1 MKKVHLIGICGTA
14 MATLAL
20 LLEQRGYHVTGSDE
34 HVYPPMSNLLREHG
48 IPLTSGYAASHVT
61 PDSELV
67 VIGNA
72 VSRGNPEVEAVLDRK
87 VRYASLPEVVR
98 NEFLWERRS
107 LVVSGTHGKTTT
119 AFMLAWMLT
128 EAGVD
133 PSFLV
138 GGISRNLGT
147 SGRLGAGPVFVIEG
161 DEYDSAFFD
170 KTAKFLK
177 YLPEV
182 VVVNNIEFDHAD
194 IYRDLDELRVTF
206 RRLVRMIPRTG
217 RLIVSAD
224 DPETRALAGDEDTP
238 CPVETFGLEAS
249 ADWCARDISYGA
261 AETSFDVVRCGVV
274 TARVT
279 MPMLGDFNVRNALGA
294 IAAAAAID
302 VHPERSTPALAT
314 FLGVKRRLEIRGV
327 VRDVTVYDDFAHHP
341 TAVRET
347 LRGLRSAGGAGRLWA
362 VFEPRSATACR
373 RIFQKDFA
381 KAFQHA
387 DGVVVA
393 AVQRMTIPED
403 DRLSEQELVDDLR
416 SAGVAAR
423 FEATVDDVVRVVAAE
438 ATAGDR
444 VVVMSNGGFGGIH
457 QKLLTALARE
467 EDDLGR
473 AAP

>member
-20 LLEQRGYHVTGSDE
+20 LLKQRGYQVTGSDA
-34 HVYPPMSNLLREHG
+34 HVYPPMSDLLHEHG
-48 IPLTSGYAASHVT
+48 IQLTTGYAAAHVA
-61 PDSELV
+61 PDSDLV

-72 VSRGNPEVEAVLDRK
+72 VSRGNPEVEVVLERK
-87 VRYASLPEVVR
+87 MRYASLPEVVR
-98 NEFLWERRS
+98 NELLWERRS

-119 AFMLAWMLT
+119 AFMLAWILT

-133 PSFLV
+133 PSFLI

-147 SGRLGAGPVFVIEG
+147 SGRLGAGPDFVIEG

-194 IYRDLDELRVTF
+194 IYRNLDELRVAF

-224 DPETRALAGDEDTP
+224 DGETVDLASDGDTP

-249 ADWCARDISYGA
+249 ADWCAREIAYGST
-261 AETSFDVVRCGVV
+261 ETSFDVVRGGVV

-279 MPMLGDFNVRNALGA
+279 TPVLGDFNVRNALGA
-294 IAAAAAID
+294 IAVAAAVD
-302 VHPERSTPALAT
+302 VDPEQSAQALAT

-341 TAVRET
+341 TAARET
-347 LRGLRSAGGAGRLWA
+347 LLGLRAAGGAGRLWA

-373 RIFQKDFA
+373 RIFQQEFA
-381 KAFQHA
+381 HAFQHA
-387 DGVVVA
+387 DEVVVA
-393 AVQRMTIPED
+393 AVQRTAIPDD

-416 SAGVAAR
+416 ASGVSAR
-423 FEATVDDVVRVVAAE
+423 FELTVDAVVSVVAAN

-457 QKLLTALARE
+457 QKLLAALAGGE
-467 EDDLGR
+467 GESGPV
-473 AAP
+473 AP